1 MSDHIAAKPMNHS
14 AAAPSVVAEFQPL
27 YAQVKN
33 LLVRR
38 IDAGVWKPGELLP
51 SESEL
56 AAEYNVSQG
65 TVRKAMMALETDRLV
80 VRRQGRGT
88 YVARHSNDAALFR
101 FFRLVGLDGRPLTPT
116 SKLLRHRIR
125 RATRDQAAHLGVDVG
140 DSLHAITRVRAFESV
155 PTIFERIFVPMALM
169 PGLEGALREQMT
181 EEMYVIYQERFGI
194 SIARAMERL
203 AAVSATAEEASQLL
217 VDPGAPL
224 LEVSRIAHDI
234 GGRKVELRISRCNT
248 AQSRYANEVH

>member
-1 MSDHIAAKPMNHS
+1 MSNRIAAKPMNDS
-14 AAAPSVVAEFQPL
+14 AAAPPVAEFQPL

-33 LLVRR
+33 LLVKR
-38 IDAGVWKPGELLP
+38 IGSGGWKPGELLP

-65 TVRKAMMALETDRLV
+65 TVRKAMMGLEADRLV

-116 SKLLRHRIR
+116 SKLLRYRVR
-125 RATRDQAAHLGVDVG
+125 RATRDQAAQLGVDVG
-140 DSLHAITRVRAFESV
+140 ASLHAITRVRAFDAV
-155 PTIFERIFVPMALM
+155 PTILERIFVPMTLM
-169 PGLEGALREQMT
+169 PELEEALRERMT
-181 EEMYVIYQERFGI
+181 EEMYVIYQERFGV
-194 SIARAMERL
+194 SIARATERL
-203 AAVSATAEEASQLL
+203 AAVLATAEEASQLL
-217 VDPGAPL
+217 VDPGTPL
-224 LEVSRIAHDI
+224 LEVARTAHDI

-248 AQSRYANEVH
+248 AQSRYASDVY